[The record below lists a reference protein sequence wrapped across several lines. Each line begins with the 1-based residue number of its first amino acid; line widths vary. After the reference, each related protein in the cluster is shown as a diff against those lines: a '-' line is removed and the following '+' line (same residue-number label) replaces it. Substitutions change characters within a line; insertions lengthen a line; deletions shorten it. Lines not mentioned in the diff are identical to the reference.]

1 MSPDLDLAWR
11 LFDGLREIGFD
22 GVGMTRDA
30 YGPGERAALSL
41 VREAATELGLEC
53 RSDVAGNLY
62 MTLPGSGCDG
72 RAVLIGS
79 HLDTVP
85 AGGAYDGA
93 AGVLAGLAVI
103 AGMCRTGFVPSRSVT
118 VMVTRAEEAGAW
130 FPVSFPGSRAA
141 LGTLPTGS
149 LEVCRRDTGRTM
161 ASHMA
166 DEGLD
171 PAAIGPAVLG
181 TRNVAGFVELH
192 IEQGPVLEAAG
203 IPVGVVTAIPGSR
216 RYRNGRI
223 LGESN
228 HSGAT
233 PRAYRRDAAL
243 ALAELMVGL
252 DQAWQRLEADGHS
265 LVVTFCVVGTTEQ
278 AGFTRIA
285 GEAMFQLDMRSTS
298 PDSLEAID
306 AAFHTLVAEVAVRRS
321 VRVEPGPVG
330 QGEPVA
336 LDHRI
341 GDELAT
347 CAAALGVPCARLAS
361 GGGHDAGA
369 FAAAGVPASML
380 FVRNQNGSHTPR
392 EAMRREDFADACA
405 VLLRWAVLRAAQGG

>member
-11 LFDGLREIGFD
+11 LFGGLREIGFD
-22 GVGMTRDA
+22 GAGMTRDA

-41 VREAATELGLEC
+41 VREAALGLGLEC
-53 RSDVAGNLY
+53 RGDAAGNLY
-62 MTLPGSGCDG
+62 MTLPGSGPDG

-103 AGMCRTGFVPSRSVT
+103 AGMRRAGFVPARPVT

-141 LGTLPTGS
+141 LGTLPAGS

-171 PAAIGPAVLG
+171 PTAIGPAVLG
-181 TRNVAGFVELH
+181 THNVAGFVELH
-192 IEQGPVLEAAG
+192 IEQGPVLDTAG

-216 RYRNGRI
+216 RYRQGRI

-233 PRAYRRDAAL
+233 PRAHRRDAAL
-243 ALAELMVGL
+243 ALAELVVGL
-252 DQAWQRLEADGHS
+252 DQAWQRLEADGHR
-265 LVVTFCVVGTTEQ
+265 LVVTFCVMGTTEE

-285 GEAMFQLDMRSTS
+285 GEARFQLDLRSAS
-298 PDSLEAID
+298 SASLDAID
-306 AAFHTLVAEVAVRRS
+306 AAFHTLAQEVAARRS

-330 QGEPVA
+330 RVEPVG
-336 LDHRI
+336 LDGAI
-341 GDELAT
+341 GSELAA
-347 CAAALGVPCARLAS
+347 CATALGIAHVRMVS

-369 FAAAGVPASML
+369 FASAGVPASML

-392 EAMRREDFADACA
+392 EAMRPEDFADACA
-405 VLLRWAVLRAAQGG
+405 VLSHWAALRATNL